1 MATAVT
7 LKESDGSEIYPVTDI
22 SLVNGGISAHDILPA
37 SSVAPITTDQ
47 IQDGAVTSA
56 KIADGTIA
64 TGDIANSAVT
74 SAKVD
79 WSTITSS
86 YVAITKNTSYVGNIE
101 ASTVRSL
108 GNGLVFVSIIFKLSA
123 NVTAGSNVTVFS
135 GLPGTPLGYYD
146 IIGLDASAG
155 KPVRFRLSG
164 SSSANLNIAW
174 DALAHGASSDITVTF
189 IYPTK

>member
-1 MATAVT
+1 MATSVT
-7 LKESDGSEIYPVTDI
+7 LKESDGTEIYPVTDI
-22 SLVNGGISAHDILPA
+22 SLVNGGIHAVDIEATTPVPA
-37 SSVAPITTDQ
+37 VETAMIA
-47 IQDGAVTSA
+47 DGAVTTA
-56 KIADGTIA
+56 KLDSG
-64 TGDIANSAVT
+64 AVT
-74 SAKVD
+74 NAKVD

-101 ASTVRSL
+101 AITVRSL

-146 IIGLDASAG
+146 IVGLDASAG

-174 DALAHGASSDITVTF
+174 DPVTHGSSSDITVTF
-189 IYPTK
+189 VYPTK